1 MNNKVI
7 IVGIAIALL
16 IAGLAPFLASSNPDG
31 LEGAAEKFPSAE
43 GRDYVAF
50 DSPMPDYAIEGRGKM
65 GEMLAIVIGTL
76 LMAVMAYGAGMVLR
90 KAHL

>member
-1 MNNKVI
+1 MNKVLI
-7 IVGIAIALL
+7 AGIVIALL

-31 LEGAAEKFPSAE
+31 LESAAEKFSSAE

-50 DSPMPDYAIEGRGKM
+50 DSPMPDYAVEGMGKM

-76 LMAVMAYGAGMVLR
+76 LMVVMGYGAGMMLK
-90 KAHL
+90 KA